1 MNNFDVDI
9 LIRSER
15 GLQEPFV
22 LSLIRSDGEETE
34 MTVLKILRLL
44 PRKRIVAVAEVDGKQ
59 YLVKVFIGRYSGR
72 YAKREVAGAAAIEG
86 AGVLTAS
93 LKWQALKKSAR
104 GHVLGF
110 EYISDA
116 KNLLDVWKESENDEQ
131 RLRLIG
137 KVIPALAA
145 LHEGGVVQNDIHPEN
160 FLFRSGLIYTI
171 DGGGVTR
178 HGRGP
183 LGARKSLDNIAL
195 FFAQFHARFDH
206 LVSEWLEQYRQLR
219 AWPVDEGRY
228 LRLINLIDSKR
239 SGRKKEYIGKAFREC
254 TRFICEHSFNRFLV
268 CERGYDSPAMRELLS
283 RIDERMESGKLLKA
297 GNSATVALVE
307 GPSGPLV
314 VKRYNIKGLG
324 HGISRAFRKSRAWI
338 SWANANRL
346 DFLGISTVKPVA
358 LVEERFG
365 PLRRRAYFVTEY
377 IDGPDATVLPEKEN
391 PMAEMA
397 SIVDILKELAAAG
410 VSHGDLK
417 ASNFLLGSDGPV
429 IIDLDSMKEHTN
441 PVDRDRAEKKDIARF
456 MRNWESI
463 PQVKQRFT
471 DLLG

>member
-1 MNNFDVDI
+1 MNNIDAGMLVWSD
-9 LIRSER
+9 R
-15 GLQEPFV
+15 GLQEPFIV
-22 LSLIRSDGEETE
+22 SLIRSDGKETE
-34 MTVLKILRLL
+34 MTVQKILRLL
-44 PRKRIVAVAEVDGKQ
+44 PRKRVVAVAEVDGKQ

-72 YAKREVAGAAAIEG
+72 YAKREVAGAAAIED

-93 LKWQALKKSAR
+93 LEWRALKKSAR

-110 EYISDA
+110 EYIPDA

-131 RLRLIG
+131 RLRLIS
-137 KVIPALAA
+137 KVVPALAA

-171 DGGGVTR
+171 DGGDVTR

-183 LGARKSLDNIAL
+183 LGMHKSLDNIAL
-195 FFAQFHARFDH
+195 FFAQFHARYDH

-219 AWPVDEGRY
+219 AWPVDERRY
-228 LRLINLIDSKR
+228 QQLINIIDSKR
-239 SGRKKEYIGKAFREC
+239 SGRKKAYIGKAFREC
-254 TRFICEHSFNRFLV
+254 TRFVCEHSFSRFLV
-268 CERGYDSPAMRELLS
+268 CERGYDSPAMRELLA
-283 RIDERMESGKLLKA
+283 RIDERMESGKLIKD
-297 GNSATVALVE
+297 GNTATVALVD

-324 HGISRAFRKSRAWI
+324 HGFSRAFRKSRAWI

-391 PMAEMA
+391 PMAEIA

-417 ASNFLLGSDGPV
+417 ASNFLLGNNGPV
-429 IIDLDSMKEHTN
+429 IIDLDSMREHTN
-441 PVDRDRAEKKDIARF
+441 PADRDRAEKKDIARF

-463 PQVKQRFT
+463 PQVKQRFSE
-471 DLLG
+471 LLG